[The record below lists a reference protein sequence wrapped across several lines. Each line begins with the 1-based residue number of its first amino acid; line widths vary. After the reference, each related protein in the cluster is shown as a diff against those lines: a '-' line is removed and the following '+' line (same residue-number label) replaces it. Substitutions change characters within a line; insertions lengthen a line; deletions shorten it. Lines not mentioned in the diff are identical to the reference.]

1 MTVIHCYDIET
12 MREQMPDG
20 RIKCTT
26 RYKRALFNPALN
38 KDYLFKVLTEEWGLL
53 EFESPVIN
61 RLLQGYSHI
70 GTVTVNFR
78 TVTLKY
84 LGDNE
89 FELSGWMTPK
99 LDPRKLELMDQ
110 IQKLCDDSD
119 LVLWE
124 ITGALSDMRSP
135 DPEERKI
142 RLVLAAQ

>member
-1 MTVIHCYDIET
+1 MPDIHCYEIET
-12 MREQMPDG
+12 MREKMPDG

-26 RYKRALFNPALN
+26 RYKRALFKLN

-53 EFESPVIN
+53 EFHSPVIN
-61 RLLQGYSHI
+61 RLMNGNTRI
-70 GTVTVNFR
+70 GTVTVNSSD
-78 TVTLKY
+78 VTLKY

-124 ITGALSDMRSP
+124 ITDALSNMRSP
-135 DPEERKI
+135 DQEERKI
-142 RLVLAAQ
+142 RLVLTE

>member
-1 MTVIHCYDIET
+1 MPDIHCYET
-12 MREQMPDG
+12 ETTRENMPDG

-26 RYKRALFNPALN
+26 RYKRALFKQN

-53 EFESPVIN
+53 EFQSSFIN
-61 RLLQGYSHI
+61 RLLNGHTHI
-70 GTVTVNFR
+70 GTVTVNSR

-99 LDPRKLELMDQ
+99 LDPRKLELMNQ

-124 ITGALSDMRSP
+124 LTDALSNMRSP
-135 DPEERKI
+135 DPEKQNI

>member
-1 MTVIHCYDIET
+1 MPDIHCYEIET
-12 MREQMPDG
+12 MREMMPDG

-26 RYKRALFNPALN
+26 RYKRALFKN

-53 EFESPVIN
+53 EFHSPVIN
-61 RLLQGYSHI
+61 RLMNGNTRI
-70 GTVTVNFR
+70 GTVTVNSSD
-78 TVTLKY
+78 VTLKY

-124 ITGALSDMRSP
+124 ITDALSNMRSP
-135 DPEERKI
+135 DQEERKI
-142 RLVLAAQ
+142 RLVLTE